1 MVGSRRRDAR
11 ERDGRLVRHVGL
23 VVLVIVRENAALE
36 DRVGVFVVDR
46 GLEIVE
52 DLTVA
57 QVL

>member
-1 MVGSRRRDAR
+1 M
-11 ERDGRLVRHVGL
+11 RHVGL